1 MERLACRPPIAA
13 AVAIVWGCVLW
24 IHVAGAQQEPFLGPG
39 QWPTSVEDTVRDLVA
54 RLSAEDKERL
64 RATRKEDLIQF
75 HHGWGTGIRNHYGL
89 WRGNQKLIA
98 SACGRPCHPDDASMR
113 IIEAVWQALQK

>member
-1 MERLACRPPIAA
+1 MGRSTNRPWIA
-13 AVAIVWGCVLW
+13 AVAAIAWGCVAC
-24 IHVAGAQQEPFLGPG
+24 IHVAGAQQEPFLDPD

-54 RLSAEDKERL
+54 RLSAEDKERV

-89 WRGNQKLIA
+89 WRGNQKLIV